1 MSFTPISLLRLR
13 SVTTAYASV
22 LEDSLPEL
30 EALAREAMVP
40 GLDNGEAIERL
51 VTSVRVTVEGEET
64 PGTIANIQKLLAVI
78 ITADS

>member
-30 EALAREAMVP
+30 EALAKEAVVP
-40 GLDNGEAIERL
+40 GLDDGDAMSGL
-51 VTSVRVTVEGEET
+51 VTSVQLTIQADET
-64 PGTIANIQKLLAVI
+64 PGTIANIQKLLSQI
-78 ITADS
+78 ITAEN

>member
-40 GLDNGEAIERL
+40 GLDNGEAIARL
-51 VTSVRVTVEGEET
+51 VASVRVTVEAEET

-78 ITADS
+78 ITAES

>member
-40 GLDNGEAIERL
+40 GLDNGEAIARL
-51 VTSVRVTVEGEET
+51 VASVRVTVEGEET

-78 ITADS
+78 ITAES

>member
-30 EALAREAMVP
+30 EALAKEAVGP
-40 GLDNGEAIERL
+40 GLDDGDAMSGL
-51 VTSVRVTVEGEET
+51 VTSVQLTIQADET
-64 PGTIANIQKLLAVI
+64 PGTIANIQKLLSQI
-78 ITADS
+78 ITAEN

>member
-30 EALAREAMVP
+30 EALAKEAVAP
-40 GLDNGEAIERL
+40 GLDDGEAIDRL
-51 VTSVRVTVEGEET
+51 VKSLRVTVEVEET
-64 PGTIANIQKLLAVI
+64 PGTIANIQKLLALI
-78 ITADS
+78 ITPEG

>member
-51 VTSVRVTVEGEET
+51 VASVRVTVEGEET

-78 ITADS
+78 ITADC